1 MSTGDRGRDKRR
13 SAGEERIEGSGAAGE
28 PRWQKLARRG
38 VPTFLLLENAGGNA
52 ARRSRQDAEGEALG
66 ALAEE
71 IDGGLPSVGRP
82 WPGGIALTLERLA
95 ARRFLPASAPP
106 GRYDGPA
113 GELFRAFAD
122 GRYVRAVNFHATPRR
137 VAGRLEAQLS
147 RLAEWFAPVSFE
159 DLRGLVRGEW
169 PHDRPGVIVSFF
181 DGSRDNFEVAAP
193 ILERVG
199 LIGWF
204 FVVSGW
210 VATPPEDQHSFAVR
224 HSIQLP
230 RDGRNWPADGRL
242 ALSPGEVGA
251 LAEQGHVVA
260 SHTRHHAT
268 ASPEFA
274 PDLSPEPLER
284 EVAGS
289 RRELERMAGRE
300 VRALAWREGT
310 SLGTNARA
318 DQALSNADYEF
329 LFTNHAVQQV
339 IRRRDDPPHV

>member
-1 MSTGDRGRDKRR
+1 
-13 SAGEERIEGSGAAGE
+13 
-28 PRWQKLARRG
+28 
-38 VPTFLLLENAGGNA
+38 
-52 ARRSRQDAEGEALG
+52 
-66 ALAEE
+66 
-71 IDGGLPSVGRP
+71 
-82 WPGGIALTLERLA
+82 
-95 ARRFLPASAPP
+95 
-106 GRYDGPA
+106 
-113 GELFRAFAD
+113 
-122 GRYVRAVNFHATPRR
+122 
-137 VAGRLEAQLS
+137 
-147 RLAEWFAPVSFE
+147 
-159 DLRGLVRGEW
+159 
-169 PHDRPGVIVSFF
+169 VIVNFF

>member
-1 MSTGDRGRDKRR
+1 MSTGDQGREKRR
-13 SAGEERIEGSGAAGE
+13 SASEERIEGSGAAGE

-71 IDGGLPSVGRP
+71 IDEGLPSVGRP
-82 WPGGIALTLERLA
+82 WPGGVALTLEKLA
-95 ARRFLPASAPP
+95 ARTFFSASTPP

-137 VAGRLEAQLS
+137 IAGRLEAQLS
-147 RLAEWFAPVSFE
+147 RLVEWFAPVSFE

-210 VATPPEDQHSFAVR
+210 VATPPEEQYSFAAR
-224 HSIQLP
+224 HCIQLP
-230 RDGRNWPADGRL
+230 RDGRDRPTDGRL
-242 ALSPGEVGA
+242 ALSPEEVGA

-260 SHTRHHAT
+260 SHTRHHTT
-268 ASPEFA
+268 ASP
-274 PDLSPEPLER
+274 DLSSEPLER

-310 SLGTNARA
+310 SLGANARA
-318 DQALSNADYEF
+318 DQALSNAGYEF

-339 IRRRDDPPHV
+339 IRRRDDRPHV

>member
-1 MSTGDRGRDKRR
+1 MSTGEQGREERR
-13 SAGEERIEGSGAAGE
+13 SAGEERIEGSGAAEE

-52 ARRSRQDAEGEALG
+52 ARRSRPDAEGEALG

-71 IDGGLPSVGRP
+71 IEGGLPSVGRP
-82 WPGGIALTLERLA
+82 WPGGVALTLEKLA
-95 ARRFLPASAPP
+95 ARRFLPASTPV

-122 GRYVRAVNFHATPRR
+122 GRYVRAVNLHATPRR
-137 VAGRLEAQLS
+137 LAGRLEEQLS

-169 PHDRPGVIVSFF
+169 PHDRPGVIVNFF

-193 ILERVG
+193 VLERVG

-210 VATPPEDQHSFAVR
+210 VSTPPENQYSFASR

-230 RDGRNWPADGRL
+230 RDGCDRPADGRL
-242 ALSPGEVGA
+242 ALSPDEVGA
-251 LAEQGHVVA
+251 LAERGHVVA
-260 SHTRHHAT
+260 SHTRHHTT

-274 PDLSPEPLER
+274 PDLSSSALER
-284 EVAGS
+284 ELAGS
-289 RRELERMAGRE
+289 RHELERMAGRD

-310 SLGTNARA
+310 SLGA
-318 DQALSNADYEF
+318 DTRSDEALRDAGYEL
-329 LFTNHAVQQV
+329 LFTNHAVQQ
-339 IRRRDDPPHV
+339 IT